1 MCWPATLKISGLYG
15 DRIMAAT
22 KQNLQ
27 LLLDEF
33 GALTADVTRLMEAPD
48 QQGADEL
55 KKRVSEARAKL
66 ENVVTDMSSHDAIH
80 ELGENIA
87 DIVKSS
93 AQQRPM
99 ATLALAV
106 GLGFILGAAVR
117 R

>member
-1 MCWPATLKISGLYG
+1 MLWPATLKILAHGG
-15 DRIMAAT
+15 HVMAAR

-33 GALTADVTRLMEAPD
+33 GALTAEVTKLMEAPD
-48 QQGADEL
+48 QQGADEV
-55 KKRVSEARAKL
+55 KRRVSEARAKL
-66 ENVVTDMSSHDAIH
+66 ENVVSDMSTRDAIH

-87 DIVKSS
+87 DVVKSS

-99 ATLALAV
+99 ATLALAI